1 MEFLLI
7 ALVLILDRL
16 TKLWA
21 LNVLTKVPEIVIIKN
36 FLSFSYLENRGAAF
50 GILQN
55 KVSLLVIVTLVVV
68 MGIIYYLI
76 KYKPSSRLLKLSLS
90 FIIGGALGN
99 LFDRIFYKYVVD
111 FILIHYK
118 DVFYF
123 PTFNAADMAVVIGTF
138 LLIFYL
144 IKEDENG
151 K

>member
-1 MEFLLI
+1 MEFLFI
-7 ALVLILDRL
+7 VLVLILDRL

-21 LNVLTKVPEIVIIKN
+21 LNVLTAVPEIVVIKN

-68 MGIIYYLI
+68 IGIIYYLI

-90 FIIGGALGN
+90 LIIGGALGN